1 MTAFIA
7 GILSLLAF
15 IPIYTGSL
23 AGLHISPRPKVGQI
37 RIACV
42 GDSITYGY
50 RVNGQ
55 PWNCYPQRLDR
66 LLGSGYCV

>member
-23 AGLHISPRPKVGQI
+23 GWAPHFAQTKSG
-37 RIACV
+37 A
-42 GDSITYGY
+42 DS
-50 RVNGQ
+50 N
-55 PWNCYPQRLDR
+55 RLCR
-66 LLGSGYCV
+66 